1 MAFEYKGYTL
11 YTREVDLKG
20 GRRQTIYYFSKRT
33 PKSGR
38 PCDKP
43 PGYRVVENP
52 RTGLPFL
59 KKG

>member
-43 PGYRVVENP
+43 LGYRVVENP

-59 KKG
+59 KKE